1 MINITW
7 LGHAT
12 FEIRFKGGEVLV
24 LDPWLEGNPK
34 HPADHK
40 IERVDA
46 IAISHAHFDHTND
59 VVPLAKKFNPT
70 VIAIFETA
78 SWFEKK
84 GVKNAVGINK
94 GGTVNLGYVK
104 LSMTHALHSCSIKD
118 GDNALYGGEAAGY
131 ILTLEDGR
139 VAYFAGDTALFG
151 DMKLIGEFYQ
161 PQLAFLPIGDH
172 YTMDPH
178 QAAHAAR
185 MLGVKQVIPMHYGTF
200 PALTGR
206 PEDLAQKLQKDG
218 IQVLTLEPGQPID
231 W

>member
-7 LGHAT
+7 LGHAA
-12 FEIRFKGGEVLV
+12 FEIRFKSGDVLV

-34 HPADHK
+34 YPADHK

-46 IAISHAHFDHTND
+46 IAVSHSHFDHIHD
-59 VVPLAKKFNPT
+59 VEPLAKKFNPT
-70 VIAIFETA
+70 VVAIFETA
-78 SWFEKK
+78 SWLERK
-84 GVKNAVGINK
+84 GVKNTMGMNK
-94 GGTVNLGYVK
+94 GGTANLGFVK
-104 LSMTHALHSCSIKD
+104 LSMTHAIHSCSIKD
-118 GDNALYGGEAAGY
+118 GDNNLYGGEAAGY
-131 ILTLEDGR
+131 VLTLGDGR
-139 VAYFAGDTALFG
+139 AAYFAGDTALFG

-161 PQLAFLPIGDH
+161 PQLAFLPIGDF

-200 PALTGR
+200 PALTGK
-206 PEDLAQKLQKDG
+206 PEVLAEKLRKDG
-218 IQVLTLEPGQPID
+218 IEVLTLEPGQNRD